1 MNRDLIRKSGWFA
14 AVLCCFGFADAKA
27 ADVDLARGSVAHFA
41 SIDEGREILGNRDEF
56 VQRLSPFDRAAR
68 LKTDRPVSEDD
79 FLKFVKSS
87 VLEWTDT
94 ERKKIEDAI
103 GRIRPGVQNLS
114 LTLPQKI
121 QFVKTTGAEEGKAF
135 YTRDS
140 AIVLP
145 ASEIENASPEL
156 LEKTIAHEL
165 FHIFSRQNP
174 ALREKLYQIIGFTKC
189 DEVQFPADL
198 RDRKI
203 TNPDA
208 PRNDHFIKLKLD
220 GRDIAAV
227 PILFSKVANYDV
239 SHGGE
244 FFSYL
249 QLKLLILPANG
260 NTAGDAELAAP
271 EQISG
276 FIEQVGQNT
285 SYLIHPEEILADNFA
300 LLVLGM
306 DDVPSP
312 KILERMRAVLGQRP

>member
-1 MNRDLIRKSGWFA
+1 MNRDLMTKSGWVVAIF
-14 AVLCCFGFADAKA
+14 CCFGFADSKG

-68 LKTDRPVSEDD
+68 LKTDRPVSEEE

-87 VLEWTDT
+87 VLEWTDP

-103 GRIRPGVQNLS
+103 GGIRPGLQSLS
-114 LTLPQKI
+114 LALPPKI
-121 QFVKTTGAEEGKAF
+121 NFVKTTGVEEGKAF

-140 AIVLP
+140 AIILP
-145 ASEIENASPEL
+145 AGELDSASPEL
-156 LEKTIAHEL
+156 LQKTIAHEL

-174 ALREKLYQIIGFTKC
+174 ALREKLYHIIGFTKC
-189 DEVQFPADL
+189 DEVQFPADI

-208 PRNDHFIKLKLD
+208 PRNDHSIKVHLD
-220 GRDIAAV
+220 DREVAGV
-227 PILFSKVANYDV
+227 PILFSKAPNYDV
-239 SHGGE
+239 SRGGE
-244 FFSYL
+244 FFNYM
-249 QLKLLILPANG
+249 QLKLFLLPATG
-260 NTAGDAELAAP
+260 NTAGGAELVAP

-306 DDVPSP
+306 EDVPSP
-312 KILERMRAVLGQRP
+312 EILKRMRAVLGQRP

>member
-1 MNRDLIRKSGWFA
+1 MSPKLMMKSGWLVA
-14 AVLCCFGFADAKA
+14 ILCCFGFSDSKG
-27 ADVDLARGSVAHFA
+27 ADVDLAGGSVAHFA

-68 LKTDRPVSEDD
+68 LKTDRPVSEEE

-87 VLEWTDT
+87 VQEWTDA
-94 ERKKIEDAI
+94 EKKKIEDAI
-103 GRIRPGVQNLS
+103 GRIRPGLQSLS
-114 LTLPQKI
+114 LALPKKI
-121 QFVKTTGAEEGKAF
+121 YFVKTTGAEEGKAF

-145 ASEIENASPEL
+145 ASEIESASPEL

-189 DEVQFPADL
+189 DEVQFPADI

-208 PRNDHFIKLKLD
+208 PRNDHSIKVRLD
-220 GRDIAAV
+220 DRDVAGV
-227 PILFSKVANYDV
+227 PILFSKAPNYDV
-239 SHGGE
+239 SRGGE
-244 FFSYL
+244 FFNYM
-249 QLKLLILPANG
+249 QLKLLLLPATG
-260 NTAGDAELAAP
+260 NTAGGAELGAP

-306 DDVPSP
+306 EDVPSP
-312 KILERMRAVLGQRP
+312 EILKRMRAVLGQRP